1 MSTETV
7 PVVMDNMQRCI
18 DMARQSCDDIL
29 ALGSEMAYA
38 DKVWMR
44 NDVTGGLGWVKHYHR
59 VLLQHD
65 TAGWDITPAWD
76 LWKQYNHV
84 MQSYAGLVTEH
95 LGMTPGPGVDP
106 QARVDRVL
114 GPKDLTASQKSSMW
128 VSAGLFVVVTAFAV
142 LLSMTDTN
150 GTGGNSFAVPIELGY
165 LFWLVMTVWFLWA
178 GHYEKTH
185 PNFKK
190 ARIVVGTVGA
200 AMLVKKVY
208 DAHEG
213 AEERLRTGGYS
224 L

>member
-1 MSTETV
+1 MAGGEPPGGV
-7 PVVMDNMQRCI
+7 AGGVVRKD
-18 DMARQSCDDIL
+18 
-29 ALGSEMAYA
+29 G
-38 DKVWMR
+38 
-44 NDVTGGLGWVKHYHR
+44 R
-59 VLLQHD
+59 VRGRRRRRVR
-65 TAGWDITPAWD
+65 AGRF
-76 LWKQYNHV
+76 
-84 MQSYAGLVTEH
+84 
-95 LGMTPGPGVDP
+95 GV
-106 QARVDRVL
+106 VC
-114 GPKDLTASQKSSMW
+114 GC
-128 VSAGLFVVVTAFAV
+128 AV
-142 LLSMTDTN
+142 LLSMAATN